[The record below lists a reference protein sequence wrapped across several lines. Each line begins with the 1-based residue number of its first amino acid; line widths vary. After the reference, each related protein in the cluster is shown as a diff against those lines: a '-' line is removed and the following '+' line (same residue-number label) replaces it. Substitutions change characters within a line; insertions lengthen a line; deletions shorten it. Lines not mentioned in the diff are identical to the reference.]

1 MRSNW
6 EEYFMGIAKV
16 VATRSTCDRAN
27 VGAVIVKDKT
37 IVGTGYNG
45 SIHGTLHCDDVG
57 HLMHEGHCVRTIHAE
72 INAILHT
79 DRKDLIGST
88 CYVTHRPC
96 PECTKHLNQA
106 GVKEV
111 IYLKDYRESSLM
123 KVFSE
128 GMIISPFVGQGI

>member
-1 MRSNW
+1 MRKDWDS
-6 EEYFMGIAKV
+6 YFIDIAQM

-27 VGAVIVKDKT
+27 VGAVIVKDKK

-45 SIHGTLHCDDVG
+45 SIHGTLHCSDVG

-72 INAILHT
+72 INAILHAE
-79 DRKDLIGST
+79 RGDLVGST

-111 IYLKDYRESSLM
+111 IYLYDYRENSLM
-123 KVFSE
+123 KVFGE
-128 GMIISPFVGQGI
+128 GMIVMPYLGKGN